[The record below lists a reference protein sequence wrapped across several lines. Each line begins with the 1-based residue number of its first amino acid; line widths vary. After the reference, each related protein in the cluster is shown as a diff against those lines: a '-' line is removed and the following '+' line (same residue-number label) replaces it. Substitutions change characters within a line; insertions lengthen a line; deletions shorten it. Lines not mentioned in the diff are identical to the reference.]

1 MELDWTIPG
10 VTKDF
15 SVVVYGTDGPVTI
28 SHVLPADLDSSTE
41 FPTLERQSVH

>member
-15 SVVVYGTDGPVTI
+15 SVVVYGTDGQVAIT
-28 SHVLPADLDSSTE
+28 HVLPADLDSTTE
-41 FPTLERQSVH
+41 FPTLERQSAY